1 MRSLSKTK
9 SINMKSNFIR
19 IFTLLWIFLTAFT
32 AFSQDG
38 IPDKPQPPRLV
49 NDFAAVLSPAEVNS
63 LEKKLLHF
71 NDSTSTQI
79 VVVTVNDLGGRD
91 ETDFADRLG
100 EKWGVGQKGKNNGI
114 VILIKPTGGQGQRK
128 ARISVGY
135 GLEGVIPDATARKIV
150 DNEMIP
156 YFKKN
161 QFYQGI
167 DAALNV
173 LISLS
178 RGEFTADQ
186 YNKRVSKSNLFV
198 LLIPIFIFI
207 FIFIIISNNKRKGPM
222 SPGKSL
228 PFWMML
234 GMMSSGRGSSGSWGG
249 FSGGGSSGG
258 GFGGFG
264 GGSFGGGGASGSW

>member
-1 MRSLSKTK
+1 MKSRSKTN
-9 SINMKSNFIR
+9 SIFMKSNMIR
-19 IFTLLWIFLTAFT
+19 IFILVWILLTGFT
-32 AFSQDG
+32 VFSQDG
-38 IPDKPQPPRLV
+38 IPDKPHPAKLV
-49 NDFAAVLSPAEVNS
+49 NDYSGILSAAEANA
-63 LEKKLLHF
+63 LEQKLLHF

-79 VVVTVNDLGGRD
+79 VVVIINDLGGRD

-114 VILIKPTGGQGQRK
+114 VVLIKPMGGQGERK

-135 GLEGVIPDATARKIV
+135 GLESVIPDATARQIV

-156 YFKKN
+156 NFKKS
-161 QFYQGI
+161 QYYKGI

-186 YNKRVSKSNLFV
+186 YSKRVPRNSPYWLMVPFFLFV
-198 LLIPIFIFI
+198 IISIFIGR
-207 FIFIIISNNKRKGPM
+207 KKGKGPT

-228 PFWMML
+228 PFWMLL
-234 GMMSSGRGSSGSWGG
+234 GMSGSGRGSGGSWGG
-249 FSGGGSSGG
+249 FSGGGGG

>member
-1 MRSLSKTK
+1 M
-9 SINMKSNFIR
+9 MKSNFIR
-19 IFTLLWIFLTAFT
+19 IFLFLGVFFT
-32 AFSQDG
+32 GFAVFSQDG
-38 IPDKPQPPRLV
+38 IPEKPQPPRLV
-49 NDFAAVLSPAEVNS
+49 NDFAGVLSEGEVNA
-63 LEKKLLHF
+63 LEQKLVHF
-71 NDSTSTQI
+71 DDSTSSQI

-114 VILIKPTGGQGQRK
+114 VILVKPTGGQGQRK

-150 DNEMIP
+150 DYEMIP

-167 DAALNV
+167 DAAVNV
-173 LISLS
+173 LMSLS
-178 RGEFTADQ
+178 RGEFTSDQ
-186 YNKRVSKSNLFV
+186 YNKKVSKTSPMV
-198 LLIPIFIFI
+198 YIIPIFILLLI
-207 FIFIIISNNKRKGPM
+207 FVISKNNKRRGPM

-228 PFWMML
+228 PFWML
-234 GMMSSGRGSSGSWGG
+234 FGMMGSGSSSSGSWGG
-249 FSGGGSSGG
+249 SSGSSGG

>member
-1 MRSLSKTK
+1 MKSLSKTN
-9 SINMKSNFIR
+9 SIFMKSNFIR
-19 IFTLLWIFLTAFT
+19 TILFLGIFLTGFT
-32 AFSQDG
+32 VFSQDG

-49 NDFAAVLSPAEVNS
+49 NDFAGILSPAEVNA
-63 LEKKLLHF
+63 LEQKLVHF
-71 NDSTSTQI
+71 DDSTSTQI
-79 VVVTVNDLGGRD
+79 VVVTINDLGGRD

-100 EKWGVGQKGKNNGI
+100 EKWGVGQKGQNNGI
-114 VILIKPTGGQGQRK
+114 VILVKPTGGQGQRK

-150 DNEMIP
+150 DHEMIP

-167 DAALNV
+167 DAAV
-173 LISLS
+173 DILISLS
-178 RGEFTADQ
+178 KGEFTADQ
-186 YNKRVSKSNLFV
+186 YNKRASKSSPFV
-198 LLIPIFIFI
+198 TLIPIFII
-207 FIFIIISNNKRKGPM
+207 IFIIILSINNKRKGPM

-228 PFWMML
+228 PFWMLL
-234 GMMSSGRGSSGSWGG
+234 GMMGSGRSSSGSWGG

>member
-1 MRSLSKTK
+1 MKSLSKTK
-9 SINMKSNFIR
+9 SIIMKSNFIR
-19 IFTLLWIFLTAFT
+19 IFILLWIFFTGFT

-49 NDFAAVLSPAEVNS
+49 NDFAGVLSPAEVNA
-63 LEKKLLHF
+63 LEQKLVHF

-79 VVVTVNDLGGRD
+79 VVVTVSDLGGRD

-114 VILIKPTGGQGQRK
+114 VVLVKPTGGQGQRK

-167 DAALNV
+167 DAALNI

-186 YNKRVSKSNLFV
+186 YDKRASRNN
-198 LLIPIFIFI
+198 PIWMLVP
-207 FIFIIISNNKRKGPM
+207 FIIMAILFFFIINNNRKGPM

-228 PFWMML
+228 PFWMLL
-234 GMMSSGRGSSGSWGG
+234 GMMGSGRGSSGSWGG
-249 FSGGGSSGG
+249 FSGGGGG